1 MKDKIKNTAKYF
13 HMLFFDLENGG
24 LARAGTVFRA
34 SPARPF
40 YSVLLLKSR
49 DPRAPCFSKKVTKVT
64 Q

>member
-1 MKDKIKNTAKYF
+1 
-13 HMLFFDLENGG
+13 MLFFDLENGG